1 VRAARAALVRDAVTR
16 ADAESRFVNPVPPP
30 ESERDE
36 TPFERADRNLAE
48 LLNELRVA
56 LPGVQVLF
64 AFLLIVP
71 FSQGYAHMS
80 QFERKLYFGVLLCT
94 GLAAMLLI
102 APSMH
107 HRLEFRRRDKEY
119 LVLTANRL
127 TIAGLSALA
136 VAMTGAILL
145 ITHVLFGTAATI
157 VTSSL
162 FAVGFAVVWYLIP
175 LRRLAAI
182 RRERT
187 SRD

>member
-1 VRAARAALVRDAVTR
+1 MSP
-16 ADAESRFVNPVPPP
+16 EPPLEP
-30 ESERDE
+30 ERRE
-36 TPFERADRNLAE
+36 TEFERTDRNLAE

-71 FSQGYAHMS
+71 FSQGFARMTE
-80 QFERKLYFGVLLCT
+80 FERKLYFGVLLCT

-107 HRLEFRRRDKEY
+107 HRLEFRQRDKEY
-119 LVLTANRL
+119 LVATANRL

-157 VTSSL
+157 VTSSV
-162 FAVGFAVVWYLIP
+162 FAFGFAVVWYLIP

-182 RRERT
+182 RREQA